1 MRLPSF
7 LQPRILA
14 QAVRAVLSPPFT
26 TKFPREAFQP
36 VESFRGRPRFDEQ
49 ACIGCGAC
57 AEVCP
62 PKCIDVIDDL
72 EARPPKRRLVQH
84 LDACIWCGQ
93 CERYCPTQQGIKLSN
108 EYDCVGFSPE
118 DFEERVE
125 KDLLLCELCGS
136 VLAPVD
142 QIRWLAQ
149 RLGPLAFANPTLMM
163 VVSRD
168 LGLVDQGVKGQGE
181 EVLRGD
187 RLTLQCPKCRRKTAF
202 AV

>member
-14 QAVRAVLSPPFT
+14 QVVRAVLSPPFT

-36 VESFRGRPRFDEQ
+36 VESFRGRPRFDEPG
-49 ACIGCGAC
+49 CIGCGAC

-72 EARPPKRRLVQH
+72 ESKPPKRRLVQH

-142 QIRWLAQ
+142 QIRWLVQ

-163 VVSRD
+163 VVARD
-168 LGLVDQGVKGQGE
+168 LGLVDQGVKGEGE

-187 RLTLQCPKCRRKTAF
+187 RLTLQCPKCRRKTAL

>member
-14 QAVRAVLSPPFT
+14 QVMRAILSPPFT
-26 TKFPREAFQP
+26 TRFPGEAFRP
-36 VESFRGRPRFDEQ
+36 VESFRGRPRFDE
-49 ACIGCGAC
+49 AGCIGCGAC

-72 EARPPKRRLVQH
+72 DPALPKRRLVQH

-93 CERYCPTQQGIKLSN
+93 CERYCPTGQGIKLTT

-125 KDLLLCELCGS
+125 KDLLLCELCGA

-142 QIRWLAQ
+142 QIRWLVR
-149 RLGPLAFANPTLMM
+149 RLGPLVYANPTLLTFHG
-163 VVSRD
+163 RD
-168 LGLVDQGVKGQGE
+168 LGLIDEGVKSEGD
-181 EVLRGD
+181 EVLRSD
-187 RLTLQCPKCRRKTAF
+187 RLALQCPRCRRKTAF
-202 AV
+202 AA

>member
-14 QAVRAVLSPPFT
+14 HVTRALLSPPFT
-26 TKFPREAFQP
+26 TRFPDEAIEP
-36 VESFRGRPRFDEQ
+36 VETFRGRPRFDE
-49 ACIGCGAC
+49 AGCIGCGAC

-62 PKCIDVIDDL
+62 PKCIDVTDDL
-72 EARPPKRRLVQH
+72 DPERPRRQLVQH

-93 CERYCPTQQGIKLSN
+93 CERYCPTGQGIKLTT

-125 KDLLLCELCGS
+125 KDLLLCELCGA

-142 QIRWLAQ
+142 QIRWLVR
-149 RLGPLAFANPTLMM
+149 RLGPLAYANPTLLMFHG
-163 VVSRD
+163 RD
-168 LGLVDQGVKGQGE
+168 LGLIDEGVKSE
-181 EVLRGD
+181 DDTVLRSD
-187 RLTLQCPKCRRKTAF
+187 RLTLQCPRCRRETAF